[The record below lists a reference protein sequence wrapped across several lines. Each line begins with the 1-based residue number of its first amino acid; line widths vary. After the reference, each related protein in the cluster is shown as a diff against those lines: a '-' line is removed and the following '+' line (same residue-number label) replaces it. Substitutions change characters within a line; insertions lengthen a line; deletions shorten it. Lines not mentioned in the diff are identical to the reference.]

1 MVAPL
6 VAVTVTLNAPRAEET
21 VSVEVA
27 DVAVGDSIMLV
38 ELSMVVALPDGT
50 LVTRITVPEN
60 PLDPVTVS
68 VEMPEDPELMVKDAG
83 PGVTVKSGV
92 GTVTATVMR

>member
-1 MVAPL
+1 LVAPL

-27 DVAVGDSIMLV
+27 DVAVGDSITLV

-50 LVTRITVPEN
+50 LVTRVTVPEN

-68 VEMPEDPELMVKDAG
+68 VEMPEDPELMVNDVG
-83 PGVTVKSGV
+83 PGFMVKSGA

>member
-1 MVAPL
+1 LVAPL
-6 VAVTVTLNAPRAEET
+6 VAVIVTLNAPRAEET

-27 DVAVGDSIMLV
+27 DVAVGDSITLV

-50 LVTRITVPEN
+50 LVTRVTVPEN

-68 VEMPEDPELMVKDAG
+68 VEMPEDPELMVKDVG
-83 PGVTVKSGV
+83 PGDMVKSGA